1 MAEGPE
7 IQVAVG
13 IEIADR
19 RTFASALDW
28 PGWSR
33 SGRDDAAALLALD
46 ASRARYVA
54 VVQAAGLVAPG
65 DRPLDA
71 VERRPGTAA
80 TGFGV
85 PEVIFDRDRRPVDER
100 EAARLAA
107 LVAAAWDALEAVTA
121 VAPAVLRKGP
131 RGGGRDRDAVVAHV
145 TGAEASYGRQV
156 GVRMPVPDPGDQD
169 AVAALRAAI
178 LDVLRRPSD
187 GSALAGRRWTQRY
200 AARRIAWHALDHAWE
215 IEDRSS
221 GV

>member
-1 MAEGPE
+1 MPE
-7 IQVAVG
+7 RPMTQVAVG
-13 IEIADR
+13 VEVADR

-33 SGRDDAAALLALD
+33 AGRDEPAALLALD
-46 ASRARYVA
+46 ASRARYASVA
-54 VVQAAGLVAPG
+54 AAAGLVVPG
-65 DRPLDA
+65 DGPLDA

-85 PEVIFDRDRRPVDER
+85 PEVIFDRDRRPVDVR
-100 EAARLAA
+100 EADRLAA
-107 LVAAAWDALEAVTA
+107 LVAASWAALEAVAA

-145 TGAEASYGRQV
+145 VGAEASYARQV
-156 GVRMPVPDPGDQD
+156 GVRMPALDPGDRA

-200 AARRIAWHALDHAWE
+200 ASRRIAWHALDHAWE

-221 GV
+221 GA